1 MPLITRR
8 SSTRGLPRTSVGSSG
23 SIFAHCSSVSQ
34 NRLRLTVPS
43 HMVGGQRIAV
53 KLIRQQDYWVFT
65 LASNSEAA
73 ICVSSKTNKAANHR
87 ATADSQAKCAASSKQ
102 LRRAERKIVLPRPDI
117 IPGQNYRSVEQHP
130 LQWPHSSYDFSS
142 VFRVWAF

>member
-65 LASNSEAA
+65 LVFVIRRSQTQARTVDGTRRLLALAERQNLSRSLVKQTELTKL
-73 ICVSSKTNKAANHR
+73 SSK
-87 ATADSQAKCAASSKQ
+87 
-102 LRRAERKIVLPRPDI
+102 
-117 IPGQNYRSVEQHP
+117 
-130 LQWPHSSYDFSS
+130 
-142 VFRVWAF
+142 

>member
-65 LASNSEAA
+65 LVLRATGTVPGIEV
-73 ICVSSKTNKAANHR
+73 IRRIQERRYHR
-87 ATADSQAKCAASSKQ
+87 AD
-102 LRRAERKIVLPRPDI
+102 
-117 IPGQNYRSVEQHP
+117 GQVEV
-130 LQWPHSSYDFSS
+130 SGRD
-142 VFRVWAF
+142 

>member
-8 SSTRGLPRTSVGSSG
+8 SSTRGFPPPSVGSSG
-23 SIFAHCSSVSQ
+23 SIFAHCSSVRQ

-65 LASNSEAA
+65 LIGPSTKDLVAGVTLAA
-73 ICVSSKTNKAANHR
+73 YAIPVSLAY
-87 ATADSQAKCAASSKQ
+87 ATLAG
-102 LRRAERKIVLPRPDI
+102 LPAQV
-117 IPGQNYRSVEQHP
+117 G
-130 LQWPHSSYDFSS
+130 
-142 VFRVWAF
+142 

>member
-8 SSTRGLPRTSVGSSG
+8 SSTRGFPPPSVGSSG

-65 LASNSEAA
+65 LGVINTASGMDGGFIGAEHNSSTDEKQ
-73 ICVSSKTNKAANHR
+73 SKGLQMS
-87 ATADSQAKCAASSKQ
+87 ATRGG
-102 LRRAERKIVLPRPDI
+102 RR
-117 IPGQNYRSVEQHP
+117 PGAGR
-130 LQWPHSSYDFSS
+130 
-142 VFRVWAF
+142 